1 MSHESKPAVPSAGTD
16 NMENRAWL
24 PIAKAAA
31 LEAGSA
37 IMQVYDSMNFSVEYK
52 ADKSPLTIA
61 DTAAHQIIK
70 KKLAVTGIP
79 LLSEEGKLTSFNER
93 QYWDLFWLV
102 DPLDGTKEFIKR
114 NKDFTVNIALVKD
127 RQPVFGIVY
136 APAMELLYWN
146 DLEGRAWKKQNA
158 DLETEIS
165 TRHND
170 KVEAIVASKSHLSK
184 ETEEYIKQFPHAK
197 LQTIG
202 SSLKFMLIAEGSAD
216 CYPRFGPTMEWDTAA
231 AHAIVEAAGGKVT
244 EYNNNEPL
252 YYNKEDLLNPWFIVR
267 A

>member
-1 MSHESKPAVPSAGTD
+1 MD
-16 NMENRAWL
+16 NRGWL
-24 PIAKAAA
+24 PIAKEAT
-31 LEAGSA
+31 LEAGNV
-37 IMQVYDSMNFSVEYK
+37 IMQVYDSMSFSVEYK

-61 DTAAHQIIK
+61 DTSAHEIIK

-79 LLSEEGKLTSFNER
+79 FLSEEGAMTAYNER
-93 QYWDLFWLV
+93 QHWDLFWLV
-102 DPLDGTKEFIKR
+102 DPLDGTKEFIQH
-114 NKDFTVNIALVKD
+114 NKEFTVNIALIKD

-136 APAMELLYWN
+136 APALKLLYWN
-146 DLEGRAWKKQNA
+146 DVEGRAWKRQNA
-158 DLETEIS
+158 DLETEIR
-165 TRHND
+165 TKHND
-170 KVEAIVASKSHLSK
+170 KVEGIVASKSHLSK

-244 EYNNNEPL
+244 QYNNNEPL
-252 YYNKEDLLNPWFIVR
+252 YYNKEDLRNPWFIVR